1 MTNFSKPLQGQVAL
15 ITGSVRRIG
24 RATAL
29 ELASLGASIVIN
41 ARSSR
46 DEAEGVK
53 KEIEDLEG
61 EAMVCLCDIRDEHAV
76 EAMMSQVIARF
87 GRLDIL
93 VNNASIRADSEFLNL
108 SLAEWRDV
116 TSIILDGAFLCSRAA
131 LVHIL
136 KTGAGRIINIGGVSA
151 KVGAPNRAHV
161 VTAKAGIEGFTR
173 ALAHEFSPRGVTVNC
188 VVPGKIGGKRSA
200 TSGKGIEAQ
209 VITPREG
216 EVEDVARMVAYLCLP
231 GTSYITGQSLNVS
244 GGMYMS

>member
-1 MTNFSKPLQGQVAL
+1 MTNSSKPLQGQVAL

-29 ELASLGASIVIN
+29 ELSRLGTSVVIN
-41 ARSSR
+41 ARSSF
-46 DEAEGVK
+46 DEAQAVK
-53 KEIEDLEG
+53 MEIENAGGQAL
-61 EAMVCLCDIRDEHAV
+61 VCMCDIREEAAV
-76 EAMMSQVIARF
+76 ESMMNQVIARF

-93 VNNASIRADSEFLNL
+93 VNNASIRADSEFMSL
-108 SLAEWRDV
+108 SLEEWRDV

-136 KTGAGRIINIGGVSA
+136 KTGAGRIVNIGGVSA
-151 KVGAPNRAHV
+151 KVGAPHRAHV

-200 TSGKGIEAQ
+200 TSGKGIQAQ
-209 VITPREG
+209 VLTPREG

-231 GTSYITGQSLNVS
+231 DTSFVTGQSFNVS